1 MRIIFFLSCILFF
14 SCKDSDDPGP
24 EIPTAPINVNIVNAF
39 PDLGFSRPLD
49 LQSPADDTNRIFVA
63 EQGGLIKVF
72 PNQFA
77 ITESTAFLSLG
88 SKISSSQGEL
98 GLLGLTFHPD
108 YATNGFFYVCYTA
121 SPTLSVISRFSVS
134 SGDPNVAD
142 ANSELVLIEI
152 PQPRTNHNG
161 GQLAF
166 GPDGYLYIASGDGGD
181 GGASAQDLTNLLGTI
196 LRIDVNVA
204 ENGQNYG
211 IPVDNPYVNET
222 NARPEIF
229 AHGLRNPWRMSF
241 DPQTGTLWAGDVGEG
256 GIEEINR
263 IEIGNNYGWNIY
275 EGTECRQNNSC
286 NTPNLTAPYF
296 EYTHANGDRSITG
309 GYVYR
314 GTQIPELIGRYV
326 YADFITGRIWAL
338 SINSNSTPDNELL
351 VSTGLNISSFGTDA
365 QGELFICAFDGAI
378 YRLEAE

>member
-1 MRIIFFLSCILFF
+1 MRIIFFLGCILFF
-14 SCKDSDDPGP
+14 SCKDSDDLGSESPP
-24 EIPTAPINVNIVNAF
+24 VAINVNIVNAF

-49 LQSPADDTNRIFVA
+49 LQSPADGTNRIFVA

-72 PNQFA
+72 QNQSD
-77 ITESTAFLSLG
+77 ITESTTFLSLG

-108 YATNGFFYVCYTA
+108 YASNGFFYVCYSA
-121 SPTLSVISRFSVS
+121 SPTLSVISRFSVTL
-134 SGDPNVAD
+134 GNPNIAD
-142 ANSELVLIEI
+142 ENSELVLIEI

-166 GPDGYLYIASGDGGD
+166 GPDGYLYIASGEGGD
-181 GGASAQDLTNLLGTI
+181 GGASAQSLTDLLGTI
-196 LRIDVNVA
+196 LRIDVNTT
-204 ENGQNYG
+204 ESGINYG

-241 DPQTGTLWAGDVGEG
+241 DSQTGTLWAGDVGEG
-256 GIEEINR
+256 EIEEINR
-263 IEIGNNYGWNIY
+263 IEKGNNYGWNIY

-314 GTQIPELIGRYV
+314 GTRIPELVGRYV

-351 VSTGLNISSFGTDA
+351 VSTGLNISSFGTDV